1 MDKKAKILIVDDT
14 PSNLVS
20 LQRVLRELEVDI
32 ITADC
37 GNAALANTLKHD
49 IALILLDV
57 QMPLMSGY
65 EVAQFLQDN
74 PNTNHIPIIFL
85 TAAYKDQ
92 KHHVRGYESGAVDY
106 IEKPINDEI
115 LIPKIRFF
123 LKLYHAQQQLE
134 QALAGEKSANTQLQ
148 NEIELREKLEQERL
162 QALQQ
167 AQLASKHRAQ
177 FLATMSHE
185 IRTPLNGV
193 LGMAQLIG
201 QMQLTDELRDKIDII
216 INSGSLLMTLI
227 NDILDFSKLDS
238 GQIEF
243 ENIPFDLAHTIND
256 VMSLLAVNITGKD
269 IDLSMEY
276 PSDEPTHFSGDP
288 SRISQILVN
297 LLGNAIKFTESG
309 FIRIKAKCHPLNTNQ
324 TQVRLTV
331 QDSGI
336 GIDKAHIDKLFNSFT
351 QADSSTTRKF
361 GGTGLGLS
369 ICKQL
374 VELMGG
380 KIWLESELGKGSCFF
395 VEFVL
400 TPVATTVDDN
410 ATNQTECQKMP
421 QTAHFDAKILLV
433 EDNEI
438 NQLVAANMLEN
449 FGLVVDIAVD
459 GQQAIEC
466 FRQNSYDLIFMD
478 CLMPVMD
485 GFEAT
490 KAIRAMQTNHRT
502 PIVALTAN
510 ALAQDREKCF
520 KVGMDDF
527 VTKPFTATQL
537 EKVLNQWLK
546 TNQLNP
552 SYKATQ

>member
-1 MDKKAKILIVDDT
+1 
-14 PSNLVS
+14 
-20 LQRVLRELEVDI
+20 
-32 ITADC
+32 
-37 GNAALANTLKHD
+37 
-49 IALILLDV
+49 
-57 QMPLMSGY
+57 
-65 EVAQFLQDN
+65 
-74 PNTNHIPIIFL
+74 
-85 TAAYKDQ
+85 
-92 KHHVRGYESGAVDY
+92 
-106 IEKPINDEI
+106 
-115 LIPKIRFF
+115 
-123 LKLYHAQQQLE
+123 
-134 QALAGEKSANTQLQ
+134 
-148 NEIELREKLEQERL
+148 
-162 QALQQ
+162 
-167 AQLASKHRAQ
+167 
-177 FLATMSHE
+177 
-185 IRTPLNGV
+185 
-193 LGMAQLIG
+193 
-201 QMQLTDELRDKIDII
+201 
-216 INSGSLLMTLI
+216 
-227 NDILDFSKLDS
+227 
-238 GQIEF
+238 
-243 ENIPFDLAHTIND
+243 
-256 VMSLLAVNITGKD
+256 
-269 IDLSMEY
+269 
-276 PSDEPTHFSGDP
+276 
-288 SRISQILVN
+288 
-297 LLGNAIKFTESG
+297 
-309 FIRIKAKCHPLNTNQ
+309 
-324 TQVRLTV
+324 
-331 QDSGI
+331 
-336 GIDKAHIDKLFNSFT
+336 
-351 QADSSTTRKF
+351 
-361 GGTGLGLS
+361 
-369 ICKQL
+369 
-374 VELMGG
+374 MGG